1 MELDIN
7 QNRTGGTIDSWC
19 GKCKMVLAHTI
30 EAMVGDKPMRVHCNT
45 CHSQHAYKAS
55 QPKTGAR
62 SQPGK
67 GRPTRYKT
75 LLEGSSTQVTKPYS
89 PKDTYQQGDV
99 LKHPNFGVGVTT
111 AVKDAT
117 KIEVLFEGGLKL
129 LVHGQ

>member
-1 MELDIN
+1 MEREIN

-19 GKCKMVLAHTI
+19 GKCKMMLAHTI
-30 EAMVGDKPMRVHCNT
+30 EAMVGERPVRVHCNT
-45 CHSQHAYKAS
+45 CQSQHAYKAS

-62 SQPGK
+62 SQTGK

-75 LLEGSSTQVTKPYS
+75 LLEGSNTQVTKPYS

-117 KIEVLFEGGLKL
+117 KIEVLFEGGMKL